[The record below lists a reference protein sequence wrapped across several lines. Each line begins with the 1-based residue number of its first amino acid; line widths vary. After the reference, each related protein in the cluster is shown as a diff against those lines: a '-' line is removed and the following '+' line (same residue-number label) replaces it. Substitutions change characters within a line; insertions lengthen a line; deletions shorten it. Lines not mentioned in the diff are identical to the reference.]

1 MKIPQWVLAL
11 AVIVRVIQMPHALAE
26 QPPRPT
32 ARPRIS
38 GELGSAAW
46 VSTAVLAVGLCVI
59 VGMAAMSRKFASPAG
74 ARQARLVGR
83 VALSPRHSVH
93 LLQVGRRVL
102 LLGTGPQGAPTLLAE
117 LDPIDDAPIS
127 PSREIPA

>member
-1 MKIPQWVLAL
+1 MKTPQWILAL
-11 AVIVRVIQMPHALAE
+11 AAIVCVIQAPHARAE
-26 QPPRPT
+26 QPPRPS
-32 ARPRIS
+32 AHPRPS

-59 VGMAAMSRKFASPAG
+59 VGMAAMSRRFTSPAG
-74 ARQARLVGR
+74 ARQPRIVGR

-102 LLGTGPQGAPTLLAE
+102 LLGTGPQGTPTLLAE
-117 LDPIDDAPIS
+117 LDPIDDPPIS